1 MVVGAE
7 TMLVACMPAYNEERS
22 IAKALLGT
30 QPYVDKII
38 VCDDGSTDMTGLI
51 AERLGAIVIR
61 HATNQGKGVALRDLF
76 KKAVEVGADIAVT
89 LDADCQH
96 DPREIRALIE
106 PLLEG
111 RADITNGSRF
121 LNPAHIPAY
130 RRFGIRVL
138 NAFTNAFSSGNVTD
152 TQSGFR
158 AYSKKALSTIEIK
171 EKDIGVDSQ
180 ILLDAPSKGLR
191 VAEVSTSVKYDEESS
206 TYNPVHHGS
215 KVVTSILKIVALKSP
230 LKYLGGLG
238 VILLIIGSFAFT
250 RLLDLYNMSRYFSLP
265 YALIAVTFI
274 LSALLFIITALL
286 LFTLSQYTS
295 DLRK

>member
-7 TMLVACMPAYNEERS
+7 TMLVACIPAYNEERN

-106 PLLEG
+106 PVLDG
-111 RADITNGSRF
+111 RADITIGSRF
-121 LNPAHIPAY
+121 LNPASIPAY
-130 RRFGIRVL
+130 RKFGLRVL
-138 NAFTNAFSSGNVTD
+138 NTFTNALSGEKITD

-158 AYSKKALSTIEIK
+158 TYSKKALSLIEVI

-180 ILLDAPSKGLR
+180 LLLDASSKGLR
-191 VAEVSTSVKYDEESS
+191 VVEVPTSVKYDEESS

-215 KVVTSILKIVALKSP
+215 KVITAILKIVALKSP

-238 VILLIIGSFAFT
+238 VILLIIGGFALM
-250 RLLDLYNMSRYFSLP
+250 RLLDFYNSSRYFSLP
-265 YALIAVTFI
+265 FALISVTSI
-274 LSALLFIITALL
+274 LSALLLIITALL
-286 LFTLSQYTS
+286 LFTFSEYS
-295 DLRK
+295 SSLRK